1 MLDALMVSH
10 SPLFWTNTSHH
21 FTAPYPRTPWPKLST
36 QISQVATLWC
46 VFRLLILQLHLCL
59 QKGTSFQICF
69 QLNIFDGSAAHS
81 GHGQLP
87 KRFHGY
93 GMFGHRGTLSH
104 KSRDS
109 DLRLWATNG
118 VWNMDEM
125 IKHDEVY
132 GWWNIVLG
140 GACLLS
146 GTSSRRK
153 NKDKL
158 ETARAFKI
166 GLCGSTAGWCI
177 SHLSS
182 VLHPRHPCF
191 FLFGHS
197 SKSQHLFSG
206 RIGIISILN
215 SLRVETLL
223 IGSTC
228 PSMSQLFPS
237 ASIISWKF
245 WSFSA
250 SVESTNWP
258 EGCNELHHHSESL
271 RVSELINPN
280 LKNEHSLMFSEQTK
294 RPHGKPPGESTA
306 RSKTSEFIWRVHD
319 PNIRASLL

>member
-1 MLDALMVSH
+1 MDDE
-10 SPLFWTNTSHH
+10 
-21 FTAPYPRTPWPKLST
+21 
-36 QISQVATLWC
+36 ISCSVVPA
-46 VFRLLILQLHLCL
+46 
-59 QKGTSFQICF
+59 CF
-69 QLNIFDGSAAHS
+69 QEH
-81 GHGQLP
+81 LP
-87 KRFHGY
+87 
-93 GMFGHRGTLSH
+93 
-104 KSRDS
+104 
-109 DLRLWATNG
+109 
-118 VWNMDEM
+118 V
-125 IKHDEVY
+125 
-132 GWWNIVLG
+132 
-140 GACLLS
+140 
-146 GTSSRRK
+146 
-153 NKDKL
+153 
-158 ETARAFKI
+158 AFKI

-191 FLFGHS
+191 FIFFLFGHS
-197 SKSQHLFSG
+197 SKSKHLFSG

-237 ASIISWKF
+237 ASIISWKS

-294 RPHGKPPGESTA
+294 RPHGKPPGGSTA
-306 RSKTSEFIWRVHD
+306 RSKTSEFIFKSPWPKHPSFPAVNLWLGALRKGVA
-319 PNIRASLL
+319 RCWTYKTTMS